1 MPCAYGL
8 WVVFVPHVPK
18 VIVLVV
24 SDKKS
29 RSGTKLDRVLLSYLL
44 VLSTE
49 DTKKAELDNLACLK
63 NYCVYFPK
71 LVYISN
77 KGKEKINPSA
87 DGNNNRG
94 IEICTKPN

>member
-1 MPCAYGL
+1 M
-8 WVVFVPHVPK
+8 
-18 VIVLVV
+18 IVLVV
-24 SDKKS
+24 SVKKS

-49 DTKKAELDNLACLK
+49 NTKKAELDNLVCLK